1 MNLKQN
7 TLYILSH
14 PCFKYAIEQYNNG
27 NHTEIESLLEDIQL
41 HSMDVI
47 ARNAS
52 KEYGN
57 CKYMNSA
64 DIKYRIQNIAC
75 PQNFSIEL
83 RTPVVEIQTQCTVIN
98 FKDRVISIKRK
109 VARFINPMQLSLFE
123 YVLQEA

>member
-7 TLYILSH
+7 THYILSH

-27 NHTEIESLLEDIQL
+27 NQGEIESLLEDVQL
-41 HSMDVI
+41 HCMEI
-47 ARNAS
+47 LAKNAS
-52 KEYGN
+52 KEYGS

-64 DIKYRIQNIAC
+64 DIKYRLQNISC

-83 RTPVVEIQTQCTVIN
+83 KMPPLENNCKVID
-98 FKDRVISIKRK
+98 FRERVTIIKRK

-123 YVLQEA
+123 YILQAEA